1 MFVGVIM
8 DDKEKILDFWNNLF
22 IKYEKDEI
30 VYDDW
35 LDMFND
41 IIMNTNKPILDLG
54 CGRGNNLKYL
64 LEKNK
69 KVIACDLS
77 PVAIDDIKKN
87 FPNVYD
93 TKCFDMLDGLPFEDE
108 TFDVIIADLS
118 LHYFK
123 KKDTEYVISELKRV
137 LCNDGYLLIRLNSVN
152 DYNSGYGKGIEV
164 EKHLYQVNDN
174 ELKRYFDEEDIREF
188 FKNYVIVYLKKE
200 YMNRYDLE
208 KSPYRVC
215 LKKEK

>member
-1 MFVGVIM
+1 M

-77 PVAIDDIKKN
+77 PVAIADIKKN

-93 TKCFDMLDGLPFEDE
+93 TKCFDMLDGLPFDDE

-123 KKDTEYVISELKRV
+123 KIDTEYIISELKRI

-188 FKNYVIVYLKKE
+188 FKNFVIVYLKKE

-215 LKKEK
+215 LKKER

>member
-77 PVAIDDIKKN
+77 PVAIADIKKN

-93 TKCFDMLDGLPFEDE
+93 TKCFDMLDGLPFDDE

-123 KKDTEYVISELKRV
+123 KIDTEYIISELKRI

-188 FKNYVIVYLKKE
+188 FKNFVIVYLKKE

-215 LKKEK
+215 LKKER

>member
-1 MFVGVIM
+1 M

-41 IIMNTNKPILDLG
+41 IIMSTNKPILDLG

-87 FPNVYD
+87 FPKVYD

-174 ELKRYFDEEDIREF
+174 ELKRFFDEEDIREF
-188 FKNYVIVYLKKE
+188 FKNFVIVYLKKE

-215 LKKEK
+215 LKKER

>member
-1 MFVGVIM
+1 MNEVNKRNI
-8 DDKEKILDFWNNLF
+8 EFWNQF
-22 IKYEKDEI
+22 YEKEHGNGF
-30 VYDDW
+30 VESHW

-174 ELKRYFDEEDIREF
+174 ELKRFFDEEDIREF
-188 FKNYVIVYLKKE
+188 FKNFVIVYLKKE

-215 LKKEK
+215 LKKER

>member
-1 MFVGVIM
+1 M

-174 ELKRYFDEEDIREF
+174 ELKRFFDEEDIREF
-188 FKNYVIVYLKKE
+188 FKNFVIVYLKKE

-215 LKKEK
+215 LKKER

>member
-1 MFVGVIM
+1 M

>member
-1 MFVGVIM
+1 M

-108 TFDVIIADLS
+108 TLDVIIADLS

-152 DYNSGYGKGIEV
+152 DYNSGYRKGIEV
-164 EKHLYQVNDN
+164 EKHLVQVNDN